1 MYLFKEVC
9 ETHYYKLELDR
20 TEMTDQ
26 HNCKSFLPIDEGRV
40 VSTDVIKCSSMGDG
54 CGISIMRV
62 ITDSDIEIPE
72 STISMNGGECQI
84 DKVSSNNYLATIT
97 NHSCRLCG
105 MVSKCKCF
113 LMSAINKGDKVEWTV
128 LGQDSSCVRE
138 LVSELREKGYTVNLL
153 AGGKYN
159 EDMTLTSKEEKY
171 LRIAFDQG
179 YYDVPRRTDL
189 DTLCERIGCSKS
201 TLNVSLR
208 NAERKI
214 IRNYE
219 ISKTG

>member
-1 MYLFKEVC
+1 
-9 ETHYYKLELDR
+9 
-20 TEMTDQ
+20 MTDQ
-26 HNCKSFLPIDEGRV
+26 HNCKYLLPIPDDRV
-40 VSTDVIKCSSMGDG
+40 VSTDVIKCSSMEEG

-62 ITDSDIEIPE
+62 ITNGDIEISD
-72 STISMNGGECQI
+72 STVTLNGGECQI
-84 DKVSSNNYLATIT
+84 DKVASNNYLATIT
-97 NHSCRLCG
+97 NRSCKLCSL
-105 MVSKCKCF
+105 VSRCKCF
-113 LMSAINKGDKVEWTV
+113 LMSAINKGEKVEWTV

-138 LVSELREKGYTVNLL
+138 LVSELRNKGYTVNLL

-159 EDMTLTSKEEKY
+159 EDLTLTSKEEKY

>member
-1 MYLFKEVC
+1 M
-9 ETHYYKLELDR
+9 HYYKLELDR
-20 TEMTDQ
+20 SEMKDQ
-26 HNCKSFLPIDEGRV
+26 HNCKAFLPIPSEHIT
-40 VSTDVIKCSSMGDG
+40 STDVIKCSSIGNG
-54 CGISIMRV
+54 SGISIMRV
-62 ITDSDIEIPE
+62 TTDCEVEISDKKVVME
-72 STISMNGGECQI
+72 NGDCQI
-84 DKVSSNNYLATIT
+84 DKVSTNNYLATIT
-97 NHSCRLCG
+97 NGRCKLCSI
-105 MVSKCKCF
+105 VSECKCF
-113 LMSAINKGDKVEWTV
+113 LMSAVNRGDKIEWTV
-128 LGQDSSCVRE
+128 LGQDSSCVRQ
-138 LVSELREKGYTVNLL
+138 LVSTLRDKGYTVNLL

-189 DTLCERIGCSKS
+189 DSLCERIGCSKS

-219 ISKTG
+219 VSNSG

>member
-1 MYLFKEVC
+1 
-9 ETHYYKLELDR
+9 
-20 TEMTDQ
+20 
-26 HNCKSFLPIDEGRV
+26 
-40 VSTDVIKCSSMGDG
+40 
-54 CGISIMRV
+54 MRV
-62 ITDSDIEIPE
+62 TTDREVEISDK
-72 STISMNGGECQI
+72 TIQGEGGDCQI

-97 NHSCRLCG
+97 NNRCKLCG
-105 MVSKCKCF
+105 IVSQCKCF
-113 LMSAINKGDKVEWTV
+113 LMSAINRDDKIEWTV

-138 LVSELREKGYTVNLL
+138 LVSVLRDKGYTVNLL

-159 EDMTLTSKEEKY
+159 EDMTLTTKEEKY

>member
-1 MYLFKEVC
+1 M
-9 ETHYYKLELDR
+9 HYYRLELDR
-20 TEMTDQ
+20 SEMKDQ
-26 HNCKSFLPIDEGRV
+26 HNCKAFLPIPSEHV
-40 VSTDVIKCSSMGDG
+40 TSTDVIKCSSIGDG
-54 CGISIMRV
+54 SGISIMRV
-62 ITDSDIEIPE
+62 TTDCEVEISDKKVVME
-72 STISMNGGECQI
+72 GGDCQI

-97 NHSCRLCG
+97 NGKCRLCSI
-105 MVSKCKCF
+105 VSQCKCF
-113 LMSAINKGDKVEWTV
+113 LMSAVNHDDKIEWTV
-128 LGQDSSCVRE
+128 LGQDSSCVRQ
-138 LVSELREKGYTVNLL
+138 LVSTLREKGYTVNLL

-189 DTLCERIGCSKS
+189 DSLCERIGCSKS

-219 ISKTG
+219 VSNSG

>member
-1 MYLFKEVC
+1 M
-9 ETHYYKLELDR
+9 HYYKLELDR
-20 TEMTDQ
+20 SEIKDQ
-26 HNCKSFLPIDEGRV
+26 HNCKKFLPIDKDHV

-54 CGISIMRV
+54 RGFCIMRV
-62 ITDSDIEIPE
+62 NTDTDVEIADRKFE
-72 STISMNGGECQI
+72 FDGGDCVV
-84 DKVSSNNYLATIT
+84 DKVSSNNYLASIS
-97 NHSCRLCG
+97 NHKCPLCALI
-105 MVSKCKCF
+105 SKSKCF
-113 LMSAINKGDKVEWTV
+113 LMSAVYKTDDKVEWTV

-138 LVSELREKGYTVNLL
+138 LVSTLRDKGYTVNLL

-159 EDMTLTSKEEKY
+159 EDMTLTTKEEKY

-219 ISKTG
+219 ISKTN

>member
-1 MYLFKEVC
+1 M
-9 ETHYYKLELDR
+9 HYYKIELDK
-20 TEMTDQ
+20 TEMDDQ
-26 HNCKSFLPIDEGRV
+26 HSCRDLLPIDRDKIS
-40 VSTDVIKCSSMGDG
+40 STDVIKCSSSEDG
-54 CGISIMRV
+54 CGFCIMRINTNADV
-62 ITDSDIEIPE
+62 DIKE
-72 STISMNGGECQI
+72 TVYGVNGGEVQI

-97 NHSCRLCG
+97 NHSCKLCG

-113 LMSAINKGDKVEWTV
+113 LMSAVNKGDKVEWTV